1 MRKIADVK
9 KVLLVVDLQ
18 PEFRDKDGVYEECV
32 NFVNTQF
39 AKAPRI
45 FDEIIATKCRN
56 YKGSNYEIMANWQ
69 DCMNSCEELA
79 FPADRVIEKTG
90 YGLDCYEEAGRA
102 VLEKDALYMIIGFNA
117 DACVLKVALDLFD
130 RGYTFCVATDKCGS
144 SSSEAHRQRGIDVMK
159 SLIPNALLTTDGDL
173 EKKLEDYAA
182 FVENRRDYI
191 SEI

>member
-1 MRKIADVK
+1 MK

-32 NFVNTQF
+32 NFVKAQS

-56 YKGSNYEIMANWQ
+56 YKGSNYEIIGNWQ
-69 DCMNSCEELA
+69 DCMDGCEELA
-79 FPADRVIEKTG
+79 FQADRIIEKTG
-90 YGLDCYEEAGRA
+90 YGLDCYEEAGKD
-102 VLEKDALYMIIGFNA
+102 VLEKDALYMLIGFNT

-144 SSSEAHRQRGIDVMK
+144 SSNRAHRERGIDVMK

-173 EKKLEDYAA
+173 KKKLEDYAA
-182 FVENRRDYI
+182 FVENRRAA
-191 SEI
+191 E